1 MQNRK
6 VMWQRP
12 KSNGLSLSGN
22 ATKRAGAAFP
32 LRTEETSAAERK
44 GAAALWRH
52 TAVAQKRIRRI
63 PQPEQVRLE
72 PDPVLVP
79 ALFLSYHSCKFG
91 RNSLWKIQHHT
102 TDDAAKL
109 LQKT

>member
-1 MQNRK
+1 VQSRNVK
-6 VMWQRP
+6 WKP
-12 KSNGLSLSGN
+12 AKSNGLRLSGG
-22 ATKRAGAAFP
+22 ATEHAGAGLP
-32 LRTEETSAAERK
+32 LRKEETSAAERK

-79 ALFLSYHSCKFG
+79 ALFLSYHSCKLG